1 MAKSPLD
8 PQQSP
13 DPDPGAAAP
22 LDPPAADPS
31 AVPQGAAPTPESSAT
46 PPNAAPPVTTQRYAV
61 NWRFEGFRENPLVEG
76 DTVDATEDEAA
87 PYVGGVLSLVNPEA

>member
-1 MAKSPLD
+1 
-8 PQQSP
+8 
-13 DPDPGAAAP
+13 
-22 LDPPAADPS
+22 
-31 AVPQGAAPTPESSAT
+31 
-46 PPNAAPPVTTQRYAV
+46 VTTQRYAV